1 MLVSYKPLAILELRG
16 FHPAKTLANRQ
27 NALQRWCRSLPEV
40 LRIILE
46 RAIHR
51 CGHYGSP
58 GHDRP
63 AD

>member
-1 MLVSYKPLAILELRG
+1 MLVSYKPLAMRTPRLS
-16 FHPAKTLANRQ
+16 PCQTLANRQ

-46 RAIHR
+46 RAIHS